1 VCGETRI
8 STEEFAAQTQTLPII
23 SSPRYSFEI
32 DEMQAVARVLGRCDR
47 EDVMAMALEL
57 IDAADVLGFIEKPL
71 ALEALFLMVW
81 IFDVQ
86 LRSCSTRFESGEH
99 TTTLKIKDH
108 VGVQTRTVHRTGTAT
123 RTARATRTAV
133 PTRRNRQ
140 TAMKADKI
148 NNSSKYNNNK

>member
-1 VCGETRI
+1 
-8 STEEFAAQTQTLPII
+8 
-23 SSPRYSFEI
+23 
-32 DEMQAVARVLGRCDR
+32 
-47 EDVMAMALEL
+47 MALEL